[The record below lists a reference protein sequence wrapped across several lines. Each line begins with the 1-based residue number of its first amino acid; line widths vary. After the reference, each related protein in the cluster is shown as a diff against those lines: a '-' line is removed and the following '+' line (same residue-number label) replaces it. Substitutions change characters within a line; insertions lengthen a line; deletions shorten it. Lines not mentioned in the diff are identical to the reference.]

1 MHCCIYSNQ
10 AYRFSEAC
18 CTKASKLS
26 GVMGSGGRGIGRQE
40 LVGTLSKERR
50 NIMSR
55 SGLRSRIEGVFGP
68 MI

>member
-10 AYRFSEAC
+10 AYRFSEVY

-26 GVMGSGGRGIGRQE
+26 GVIGGGGRSIGRQE

-50 NIMSR
+50 NVISQ

-68 MI
+68 MT